1 MQNENENK
9 EQRNTYSFSMRPNS
23 DKMLTEIAEKMNQ
36 SKSRMVE
43 TLIIREHSKLF
54 KTDIFE

>member
-1 MQNENENK
+1 MQNENDNK

-23 DKMLTEIAEKMNQ
+23 DKLLSEIAEKMNQ

-54 KTDIFE
+54 KPDILE

>member
-43 TLIIREHSKLF
+43 TLIMREHSKLF